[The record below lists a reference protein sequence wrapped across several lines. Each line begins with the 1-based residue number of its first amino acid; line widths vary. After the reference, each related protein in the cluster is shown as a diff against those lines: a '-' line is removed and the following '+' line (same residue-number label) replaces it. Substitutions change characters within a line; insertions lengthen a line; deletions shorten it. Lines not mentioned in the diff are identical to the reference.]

1 MDSFFSDIGIR
12 VVDFVYISAVF
23 ILTMAVF
30 FGVSKKHI
38 WLSYLLT
45 VTFAIICI
53 TTILSGPGLNVRLFA
68 ALMLISTL
76 VVEVVV
82 SWKKRD
88 RAPQA
93 NEPKRAVHG
102 TRNGLLPGPS

>member
-1 MDSFFSDIGIR
+1 MDSFSSDIGIR
-12 VVDFVYISAVF
+12 AVDYVYISAVF
-23 ILTMAVF
+23 ILTMAAF

-53 TTILSGPGLNVRLFA
+53 TTILSGPGLDVRLFA
-68 ALMLISTL
+68 ALMLITTA

-82 SWKKRD
+82 SWKRSD
-88 RAPQA
+88 RA
-93 NEPKRAVHG
+93 
-102 TRNGLLPGPS
+102 RNNLVRSDGERGGPTTP

>member
-12 VVDFVYISAVF
+12 AVDFVYISAVF

-30 FGVSKKHI
+30 FGVPKRHM
-38 WLSYLLT
+38 WLSYVLT
-45 VTFAIICI
+45 ITLAIICL

-68 ALMLISTL
+68 ALMLISTV

-82 SWKKRD
+82 SWKK
-88 RAPQA
+88 ATG
-93 NEPKRAVHG
+93 HG
-102 TRNGLLPGPS
+102 T

>member
-12 VVDFVYISAVF
+12 AVDFVYIGAVF

-30 FGVSKKHI
+30 FGVPKKHM
-38 WLSYLLT
+38 WLSYVLT
-45 VTFAIICI
+45 ITFAVICL

-68 ALMLISTL
+68 ALMLISTV

-82 SWKKRD
+82 FWKKSD
-88 RAPQA
+88 RP
-93 NEPKRAVHG
+93 
-102 TRNGLLPGPS
+102 RNIS